1 MVLYVIILWI
11 KFVNV
16 LFNIFINYINDVV
29 LGVGLICIIIWN
41 GNKEII
47 VNILV
52 FNCIFVENNII

>member
-1 MVLYVIILWI
+1 MVLYVITLRI

-16 LFNIFINYINDVV
+16 LSNIFINYINDVV
-29 LGVGLICIIIWN
+29 LGAGLICIIIRN

-52 FNCIFVENNII
+52 SNRTFAENNII

>member
-1 MVLYVIILWI
+1 MVLYVITIRI

-16 LFNIFINYINDVV
+16 LSNIFINYINDVV
-29 LGVGLICIIIWN
+29 LGAGLICIIIRN

-52 FNCIFVENNII
+52 SNRTFAENNII

>member
-1 MVLYVIILWI
+1 MVLYVITLRI

-16 LFNIFINYINDVV
+16 LSNIFINYINDVV
-29 LGVGLICIIIWN
+29 LGEGLICIIIRN

-52 FNCIFVENNII
+52 SNRTFAENNII